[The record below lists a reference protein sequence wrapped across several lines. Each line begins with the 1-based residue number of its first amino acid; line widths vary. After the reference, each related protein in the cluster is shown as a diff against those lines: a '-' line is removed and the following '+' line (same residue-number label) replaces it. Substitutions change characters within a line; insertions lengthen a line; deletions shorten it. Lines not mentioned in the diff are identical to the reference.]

1 MATTAFWGCEEL
13 HIDYR
18 RLHFESRPATR
29 PLFTNWRT
37 AWRIWNSSKG
47 HPENFQQY
55 QGRPQAVYE
64 PCFLGKNVLPN
75 YLAVLKV
82 SASIIKTWNTFEK
95 RFFKWVGLWPR
106 WILHGFWKKL
116 LLWGNKNKRKKRVCF
131 TTCPYDASSITKD
144 RNSFRFITIVI
155 DSVLFIVL
163 LSTFPQS
170 LSLSSTLSWLST
182 EFYFK
187 RLKFL
192 PAWPGVP
199 PGAS

>member
-55 QGRPQAVYE
+55 QGRSQGVYE

-82 SASIIKTWNTFEK
+82 SASIIKTRNTFEK
-95 RFFKWVGLWPR
+95 SFFKWVGLWPR

-116 LLWGNKNKRKKRVCF
+116 LLWGNTNKGKQEFVSRPALMMR
-131 TTCPYDASSITKD
+131 
-144 RNSFRFITIVI
+144 
-155 DSVLFIVL
+155 L
-163 LSTFPQS
+163 LSQKTGIVFDS
-170 LSLSSTLSWLST
+170 SLSSSVVSFLLYCCRLFLSHCR
-182 EFYFK
+182 Y
-187 RLKFL
+187 RQHYHD
-192 PAWPGVP
+192 
-199 PGAS
+199 